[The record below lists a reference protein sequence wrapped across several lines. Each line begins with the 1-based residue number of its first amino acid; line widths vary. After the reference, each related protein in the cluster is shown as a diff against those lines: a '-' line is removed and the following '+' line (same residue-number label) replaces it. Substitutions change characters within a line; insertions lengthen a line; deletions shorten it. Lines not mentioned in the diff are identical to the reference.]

1 MGKVFNWGIIGLGNI
16 AHKFTKDLL
25 QVQEAKLLGVASRN
39 KEKAIKFAEKY
50 DVENYYDSYE
60 SLVKNPKIDI
70 VYIATPHV
78 FHFENTMMCLRNN
91 KSVLCEKAFAMNFK
105 EVDSMLKEAAY
116 RNLFLMEAMWT
127 RFIPATE
134 KIIDLIGDQRIGEI
148 YKIEA
153 DFGFEGNNDFESR
166 LYDKKLGGGSLLDI
180 GIYPIYLSL
189 LLLGIPDRIHAEAT
203 FTSTEVDDSCTMI
216 FEYKN
221 SVKTFLKSTIKEN
234 TPVEAIIY
242 GDKGTVKMQS
252 PFHHSKKLTITNADN
267 SVEELFFDFN
277 EIGYCY
283 EIIEAINCLKKGYNE
298 SPKMPHTMSLSL
310 IKTLDL
316 VRKEIGLTYH

>member
-16 AHKFTKDLL
+16 AHKFAKDLL
-25 QVQEAKLLGVASRN
+25 QVQDARLLGVATRN
-39 KEKAIKFAEKY
+39 KEKATKFAEKY

-60 SLVKNPKIDI
+60 ALVKNPEIDV

-78 FHFENTMMCLRNN
+78 FHFENTMLCLQNN
-91 KSVLCEKAFAMNFK
+91 KAVLCEKAFAMNF
-105 EVDSMLKEAAY
+105 EQVQTMANTAAS

-134 KIIDLIGDQRIGEI
+134 KLITLIGEQGIGEV

-153 DFGFEGNNDFESR
+153 DFGFKGDNDFTSR

-189 LLLGIPDRIHAEAT
+189 LLLGIPDKIQAEAT
-203 FTSTEVDDSCTMI
+203 FTSTKVDDSCTMI

-221 SVKTFLKSTIKEN
+221 NTKAFLKSIIKEN
-234 TPVEAIIY
+234 TPIEAIIY
-242 GDKGTVKMQS
+242 GKKGTIKMHS
-252 PFHHSKKLTITNADN
+252 PFHHSKKLTLTNTDN
-267 SVEELFFDFN
+267 SVEELNFDFN
-277 EIGYCY
+277 ELGYSY
-283 EIIEAINCLKKGYNE
+283 EIVEVMNCLKKGRNQ
-298 SPKMPHTMSLSL
+298 SLKLPHTMSLDL
-310 IKTLDL
+310 IKTLDR
-316 VRKEIGLTYH
+316 VRKEIGLTY